1 MKRTC
6 CALLFVGLLCG
17 CTLAPQPR
25 PSVAVYDFGLQHSP
39 EDAPRMNAR
48 LLVPDIAAP
57 AWLDSPNINY
67 RLAYAND
74 ARSRAYANSR
84 WVAAPAALLSQ
95 RLRQCISAINEKGAI
110 DNREGAQAD
119 YLVRME
125 LQEFSQVFDSEQ
137 ASYALIRLHA
147 SLIRRPEG
155 TLITQQSFT
164 VKREAPKPNA
174 EGAVKALTDASDE
187 LIDELLDWLTRNIDK
202 R

>member
-1 MKRTC
+1 M
-6 CALLFVGLLCG
+6 
-17 CTLAPQPR
+17 LAPQTR
-25 PSVAVYDFGLQHSP
+25 PPVAVYDFGLQHTHEEALGINVS
-39 EDAPRMNAR
+39 

-57 AWLDSPNINY
+57 TWLDSPDIIY

-74 ARSRAYANSR
+74 ARSRSYANSR

-95 RLRQCISAINEKGAI
+95 RLRQSIAAVNEKGVI
-110 DNREGAQAD
+110 DNWERARAD

-137 ASYALIRLHA
+137 TSSAFIRLHA

-155 TLITQQSFT
+155 ALIAQQSFT
-164 VKREAPKPNA
+164 VKKEASSPNA
-174 EGAVKALTDASDE
+174 EGAVKALTNASDE
-187 LIDELLDWLTRNIDK
+187 LIGELLDWLTRNLDK

>member
-1 MKRTC
+1 MKRTGC
-6 CALLFVGLLCG
+6 VLLIVGLLGG
-17 CTLAPQPR
+17 CTLAPR
-25 PSVAVYDFGLQHSP
+25 PQVPVAVYDFGLQHAH
-39 EDAPRMNAR
+39 EGAPRINAS

-57 AWLDSPNINY
+57 SWLDSPNISY

-95 RLRQCISAINEKGAI
+95 RLRQCIAAVNEKGAI
-110 DNREGAQAD
+110 DNWEGAQAD

-125 LQEFSQVFDSEQ
+125 LQEFSQIFDSEQ
-137 ASYALIRLHA
+137 TSYAFIRMHVN
-147 SLIRRPEG
+147 LIRRPEG
-155 TLITQQSFT
+155 RLIAQQSFS
-164 VKREAPKPNA
+164 VKREALKPNA

-187 LIDELLDWLTRNIDK
+187 LIDKLLDWLARNLDK